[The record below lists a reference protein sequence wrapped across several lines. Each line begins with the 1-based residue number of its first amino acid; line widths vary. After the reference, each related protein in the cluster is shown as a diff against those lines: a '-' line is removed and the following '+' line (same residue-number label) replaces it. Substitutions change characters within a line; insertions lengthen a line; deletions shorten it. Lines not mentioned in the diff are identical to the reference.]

1 MRKYRKFTEGGAT
14 DPLEEYNKGE
24 NLDTTPGPKAR
35 RDSEEVVDE
44 MGTASKFR
52 RNTETGDLYSE
63 EPITRPSAPK
73 AKPKTIFPSGTP
85 GGAYRGQ
92 RAEGASEKK
101 AEAPKSAASQGSR
114 AVIPGGGQETE
125 VEKPTPSSRV
135 REGMSDT
142 VKKALAAS
150 GALGVGTLGL
160 GIGYK
165 AYKASD
171 TAKRAQIAKA
181 IREGAESAPVTG
193 GSAAARTT
201 SETGRKFG
209 PKAEME
215 AAESTMRGAVGRKD
229 IQAKRAATAK
239 GRAETMESKKPVMQ
253 ATPKKPSPR
262 ARTRDED
269 TDYELLARG
278 GRVGYASG
286 GSVKGS
292 GCEQRGLRR
301 CKVV

>member
-52 RNTETGDLYSE
+52 RNLETGDLYSE

-73 AKPKTIFPSGTP
+73 AKPAAKAASAPSSAP
-85 GGAYRGQ
+85 APSPAPAA
-92 RAEGASEKK
+92 RAEIPRSAAS
-101 AEAPKSAASQGSR
+101 AAPKSTGENTSG
-114 AVIPGGGQETE
+114 
-125 VEKPTPSSRV
+125 PSNMDRIF
-135 REGMSDT
+135 M
-142 VKKALAAS
+142 
-150 GALGVGTLGL
+150 GL
-160 GIGYK
+160 GAGAGVLGAAKLAQLSKTEK
-165 AYKASD
+165 AAKAAKE
-171 TAKRAQIAKA
+171 TAK
-181 IREGAESAPVTG
+181 
-193 GSAAARTT
+193 AAAAKFSSPQARQTT

-269 TDYELLARG
+269 TDYELRARG
-278 GRVGYASG
+278 GRVGYANG
-286 GSVKGS
+286 GQVRGS
-292 GCEQRGLRR
+292 GCEQRGLRK